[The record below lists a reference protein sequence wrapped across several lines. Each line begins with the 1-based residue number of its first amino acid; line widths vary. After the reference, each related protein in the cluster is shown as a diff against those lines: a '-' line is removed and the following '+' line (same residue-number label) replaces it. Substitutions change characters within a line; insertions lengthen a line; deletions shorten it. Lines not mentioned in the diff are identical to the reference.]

1 MNILCAYNANI
12 DSIYHIGGSE
22 LSQMLEE
29 LEAEDPAFADEFNK
43 KIISP
48 PGSISS
54 KFDFL
59 AGLIACMREGT
70 GAEWLISD
78 SSVLDWIKE
87 TFIDGSFMRM
97 GGNMGIMSNV
107 LSELGASKVVPNV
120 ASLSKLQL
128 SFFSNKSIYHPF
140 EGRLYKSSELEKILP
155 KHDSN
160 NKPEL
165 IHFVFDFRKGDVV
178 SISGQEFTVPR
189 ENRFIATYDPLNFE
203 LHMDAEFRK
212 YSMNHVSEMD
222 GAIISGY
229 HMLQENKNDL
239 SQNNSANASPGYK
252 EKLDTSLKQL
262 QSWKDIRRDLHIHV
276 EFGHFSSNDIALYAF
291 SKLSPIVDRIGMNED
306 ELSMLASLNGID
318 PKPILEMDSF
328 AIADAAISL
337 CNDSGLCRMIVHT
350 REFVVSVSCM
360 KNDDP
365 EVIIEAM
372 NFGAGCAAAFACSG
386 KLADRDAL
394 LGIAS
399 DIPES
404 EFGKKECSRLSQ
416 HIEDKW
422 KCSTVCGIH
431 DSYQVTIVPTRIC
444 DDPISTVGLGDTISA
459 AIFLRELEL
468 TS

>member
-12 DSIYHIGGSE
+12 DSIYHIDGSE
-22 LSQMLEE
+22 LSCMIGKLES
-29 LEAEDPAFADEFNK
+29 EDSAFSDSLQK
-43 KIISP
+43 KLISL

-54 KFDFL
+54 KSDFL
-59 AGLIACMREGT
+59 AGLITCMHAGS
-70 GAEWLISD
+70 GAEWMISD
-78 SSVLDWIKE
+78 SSVFEWIKK

-107 LSELGASKVVPNV
+107 LSELGASRVVPNV

-128 SFFSNKSIYHPF
+128 SFFSTNAIYHPF
-140 EGRLYKSSELEKILP
+140 EGKLYKSSELVNLLP
-155 KHDSN
+155 EN
-160 NKPEL
+160 NNNPEL

-178 SISGQEFTVPR
+178 SFSGQDFTVPR

-203 LHMDAEFRK
+203 LHMDEEFRN
-212 YSMNHVSEMD
+212 YSLKHVSEMD

-229 HMLQENKNDL
+229 HMLHENKKSS
-239 SQNNSANASPGYK
+239 SQDDSGNSSSSCK
-252 EKLDTSLKQL
+252 EKLDNSLKQL
-262 QSWKDIRRDLHIHV
+262 QSWKNIRKDLHIHV

-306 ELSMLASLNGID
+306 ELAMLAGLSGIN
-318 PKPILEMDSF
+318 PGPILEMNSV

-337 CNDSGLCRMIVHT
+337 CSDSGLCRMLIHT

-365 EVIIEAM
+365 EIIIEAM

-386 KLADRDAL
+386 KLADRNKL
-394 LGIAS
+394 LEIAS

-404 EFGKKECSRLSQ
+404 EFGKKECSRLAQ

-422 KCSTVCGIH
+422 KCSTVCGSH

-444 DDPISTVGLGDTISA
+444 DEPVSTVGLGDTISA

-468 TS
+468 NS

>member
-12 DSIYHIGGSE
+12 DSIFHIDGSE
-22 LSQMLEE
+22 LSRMIGE
-29 LEAEDPAFADEFNK
+29 LDADDSTFSGKLQK
-43 KIISP
+43 KLALP

-54 KFDFL
+54 KSDFL
-59 AGLIACMREGT
+59 AGLITCMREGS
-70 GAEWLISD
+70 GAEWMIKD
-78 SSVLDWIKE
+78 SGAFGWIKQ
-87 TFIDGSFMRM
+87 TFINGSFMRM

-107 LSELGASKVVPNV
+107 LSELGVSRVVPNV

-128 SFFSNKSIYHPF
+128 SFFSEKSIYHPF
-140 EGRLYKSSELEKILP
+140 EGKLYKSSELETILS
-155 KHDSN
+155 KNIN

-165 IHFVFDFRKGDVV
+165 IHFVFDFRKGDVF
-178 SISGQEFTVPR
+178 SFSGQEFTVPR
-189 ENRFIATYDPLNFE
+189 ENRFIATYDPLNFQ
-203 LHMDAEFRK
+203 LHMDEEFRK
-212 YSMNHVSEMD
+212 YSLNHVSEMN

-229 HMLQENKNDL
+229 HMLQDNFAKG
-239 SQNNSANASPGYK
+239 SRYK
-252 EKLDTSLKQL
+252 DKLDESLKQL
-262 QSWKDIRRDLHIHV
+262 QSWKDIRKDLHIHV

-291 SKLSPIVDRIGMNED
+291 SRLSSIVDRIGMNED
-306 ELSMLASLNGID
+306 ELAMLAGLNGID
-318 PKPILEMDSF
+318 SKPILEMDSV

-360 KNDDP
+360 NDDDP
-365 EVIIEAM
+365 EIIIEAM

-386 KLADRDAL
+386 KLAGRDTL
-394 LGIAS
+394 LEIAS

-404 EFGKKECSRLSQ
+404 ELGKKETARLAQ

-422 KCSTVCGIH
+422 NCSTVCGIH

-444 DDPISTVGLGDTISA
+444 DEPVSTVGLGDTISA

-468 TS
+468 SS

>member
-12 DSIYHIGGSE
+12 DSIYHIDGSE
-22 LSQMLEE
+22 LSRIIGE
-29 LEAEDPAFADEFNK
+29 LDTEDSAFSDKLQK
-43 KIISP
+43 KLTSL

-54 KFDFL
+54 KSDFL
-59 AGLIACMREGT
+59 AGLITCMREGT
-70 GAEWLISD
+70 GAEWMVKD
-78 SSVLDWIKE
+78 HDVFEWIKK

-128 SFFSNKSIYHPF
+128 SFFSTKAIYHPF
-140 EGRLYKSSELEKILP
+140 EGKLYKSSELEKLLP
-155 KHDSN
+155 AN
-160 NKPEL
+160 NNQQEL
-165 IHFVFDFRKGDVV
+165 IHFVFDFRKGDAV

-203 LHMDAEFRK
+203 LHMDEEFRK
-212 YSMNHVSEMD
+212 YSEEHISEID

-229 HMLQENKNDL
+229 HMLQD
-239 SQNNSANASPGYK
+239 NSATGSDYK
-252 EKLDTSLKQL
+252 SKLDSSLNQL
-262 QSWKDIRRDLHIHV
+262 QSWKNIRKDLHIHV

-291 SKLSPIVDRIGMNED
+291 SRLSLIADRIGMNED
-306 ELSMLASLNGID
+306 ELAMLAGLNGID
-318 PKPILEMDSF
+318 PKPILEMDSV

-337 CNDSGLCRMIVHT
+337 CNDSGLCRMLIHT

-360 KNDDP
+360 RDDDP
-365 EVIIEAM
+365 EIIIEAM

-386 KLADRDAL
+386 KLDDRNKL
-394 LGIAS
+394 LETAS

-404 EFGKKECSRLSQ
+404 ESGKKESSRLAQ
-416 HIEDKW
+416 HIEDKL

-431 DSYQVTIVPTRIC
+431 HAYQVAIVPTRIC
-444 DDPISTVGLGDTISA
+444 DEPVSTVGLGDTISA

-468 TS
+468 SS

>member
-12 DSIYHIGGSE
+12 DSIYHIDGSE
-22 LSQMLEE
+22 LSHMIRE
-29 LEAEDPAFADEFNK
+29 LDADDSVFSDKLQK
-43 KIISP
+43 KLTSS

-54 KFDFL
+54 KTDFL
-59 AGLIACMREGT
+59 AGLITCMRKGT
-70 GAEWLISD
+70 GAEWMIKD
-78 SSVLDWIKE
+78 SHVFQWIKN

-107 LSELGASKVVPNV
+107 LSELGASRVVPNV

-128 SFFSNKSIYHPF
+128 SFFSNKAIYHPF
-140 EGRLYKSSELEKILP
+140 EGKLYKSAELEKFLP
-155 KHDSN
+155 AN
-160 NKPEL
+160 NNQPEL

-178 SISGQEFTVPR
+178 SFSGQEFEVPR

-203 LHMDAEFRK
+203 LHMDEEFRN
-212 YSMNHVSEMD
+212 YSMDHVSEMN

-229 HMLQENKNDL
+229 HMLHENEVDSLPAGSEK
-239 SQNNSANASPGYK
+239 ASSGYK
-252 EKLDTSLKQL
+252 EKLNSSLDQL
-262 QSWKDIRRDLHIHV
+262 QSWKDIRKDLHIHV

-306 ELSMLASLNGID
+306 ELAMLAGLNGID
-318 PKPILEMDSF
+318 SKSILEMDSV

-337 CNDSGLCRMIVHT
+337 CNGSGLCRMLVHT

-365 EVIIEAM
+365 EIIIEAM

-386 KLADRDAL
+386 KLADRNSL
-394 LGIAS
+394 LEIAS
-399 DIPES
+399 EIPES
-404 EFGKKECSRLSQ
+404 EFGKSECSKLAQ
-416 HIEDKW
+416 HIGDKL
-422 KCSTVCGIH
+422 KCSTVCGMH

-444 DDPISTVGLGDTISA
+444 DEPVSTVGLGDTISA

-468 TS
+468 SS

>member
-12 DSIYHIGGSE
+12 DSIYHIDGSE
-22 LSQMLEE
+22 LSCIIGE
-29 LEAEDPAFADEFNK
+29 LGAEDSAFSDRLQK
-43 KIISP
+43 KLISL

-54 KFDFL
+54 KSDFL
-59 AGLIACMREGT
+59 AGLITCMRAGS
-70 GAEWLISD
+70 GAEWMISD
-78 SSVLDWIKE
+78 SSVFEWIKQ

-107 LSELGASKVVPNV
+107 LSELGASSVVPNV

-128 SFFSNKSIYHPF
+128 SFFSNKAIYHPF
-140 EGRLYKSSELEKILP
+140 EGKLYKSSELVNLLP
-155 KHDSN
+155 EN
-160 NKPEL
+160 NDNPEL

-178 SISGQEFTVPR
+178 SFSGQEFSVPR

-203 LHMDAEFRK
+203 LHMDEEFRN
-212 YSMNHVSEMD
+212 YSLKHVSEMD

-229 HMLQENKNDL
+229 HMLHEDEKSS
-239 SQNNSANASPGYK
+239 SQDDSGNSSPCYK
-252 EKLDTSLKQL
+252 EKLDNSLKQL
-262 QSWKDIRRDLHIHV
+262 QSWKNIRKDLHIHV

-306 ELSMLASLNGID
+306 ELAMLAGLNGID
-318 PKPILEMDSF
+318 PKPILEMDSV

-337 CNDSGLCRMIVHT
+337 CNYSGLCRMLIHT

-365 EVIIEAM
+365 ELIIEAM
-372 NFGAGCAAAFACSG
+372 NFGAKCAAAFACSG
-386 KLADRDAL
+386 KLADRNKL
-394 LGIAS
+394 LEIAS

-404 EFGKKECSRLSQ
+404 EFGKRECLRLAQ

-444 DDPISTVGLGDTISA
+444 DEPVSTVGLGDTISA

-468 TS
+468 SS